1 MHGKAHGVVGLA
13 IVATDGPSGHAPA
26 HLAGVISLGVC
37 AILARGDSGAEWTSI
52 AAATHIASS
61 NLMWES
67 GCVGRGEEEGG
78 EGGRGGGGEG
88 LIVPIDCIDGIKTHS

>member
-13 IVATDGPSGHAPA
+13 IIATDGPSGHAPA

-37 AILARGDSGAEWTSI
+37 AILARGDSGAEWISI

-78 EGGRGGGGEG
+78 GGGGEG